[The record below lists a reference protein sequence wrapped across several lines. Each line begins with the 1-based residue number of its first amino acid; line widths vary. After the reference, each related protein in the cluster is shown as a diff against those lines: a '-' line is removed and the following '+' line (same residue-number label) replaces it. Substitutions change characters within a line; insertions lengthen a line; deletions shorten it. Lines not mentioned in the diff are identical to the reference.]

1 MVDIAQ
7 ENLFMYK
14 RLKDKQSS
22 YDLNKLLKDY
32 NKSQYYKQ
40 NACRYPSIDF
50 LKDIKNNKS
59 KDSKEHKR
67 KKNIMACKT
76 ENNYFPSICRTITSN
91 FKSNK
96 ILYKNEKINTCEG
109 FDNSKNKKIK
119 RKKKNFIDFSFKD
132 LKKLKEKKLNS
143 NLDKEI
149 NKKDDINKEKD
160 GVQID
165 KIDINK
171 DKNDN
176 DAQIDNEKKNNCN
189 NNEMEENKNINIE
202 NIENIENDEIN
213 KNILDENKEK
223 EKEKESKSNNDGDN
237 KNNSK
242 NVSLSNK
249 ENLENKEEE
258 CISNENNK
266 EKDKDEKI

>member
-132 LKKLKEKKLNS
+132 LKKLKEKKMNS
-143 NLDKEI
+143 NLDKEL
-149 NKKDDINKEKD
+149 NKKDDINKDKD
-160 GVQID
+160 DVQID
-165 KIDINK
+165 KIDIN
-171 DKNDN
+171 
-176 DAQIDNEKKNNCN
+176 ER
-189 NNEMEENKNINIE
+189 
-202 NIENIENDEIN
+202 
-213 KNILDENKEK
+213 
-223 EKEKESKSNNDGDN
+223 
-237 KNNSK
+237 
-242 NVSLSNK
+242 
-249 ENLENKEEE
+249 
-258 CISNENNK
+258 
-266 EKDKDEKI
+266 